1 MFFDLSN
8 ISIHQL
14 IEAQV
19 SRTPDAV
26 AVVFQDR
33 SLTYRELDERANR
46 LAHYLKAQGVQPEVM
61 VGICVERSIEMIV
74 ALLGILKA
82 GGAYIPLDPTYPA
95 ERLAVM
101 LQDSQAPVLIT
112 QQAFLEH
119 LPSHSAQ
126 VVCLDRDREAIEQRS
141 ADNPAVEIKPD
152 NLAYVIYT
160 SGSTGKPKGVAM
172 PHLPLVNL
180 LAWQLQRFEVPAA
193 RTLQFTPISFDVSFQ
208 EIFSTLAAG
217 GSLVLVSE
225 STRRNAETLL
235 HYISEQAIER
245 LFLPFVALQHLAEVA
260 RTESARTSLDLPI
273 QLREVITAGEQLKI
287 TRSVAQWFCHLEN
300 CTLFNQYGPSE
311 SHVVTEYTLSG
322 LPKDWT
328 HLPPIGKPIANTEI
342 YLLAPASRRQGD
354 PLQLAVAG
362 EAGELAI
369 GGVALARGYLNQPEL
384 TNSKFIANPF
394 SDQPNAR
401 LYRTGDLARY
411 LPDGSLEYIERI
423 DDQVK
428 IRGTR
433 IELGEIEV
441 TLSQFSSVKESAVV
455 VRDSPSG
462 GKRLIAYLVADPA
475 ADLTTPA
482 VDESAP
488 SPNFH
493 TLELQLRDFTKAKLP
508 NCMIPSVFV
517 FLDELPLTPSGKVDR
532 RALPEP
538 AQSRPAS
545 SQEFVPARTTTEE
558 KIAAIWSQTL
568 EIEPVGI
575 QDNFFEFGGDS
586 LKAIQAVFRIR
597 EILNVNLPTVA
608 LFDAQTIANLA
619 EIVDSTI
626 RSQSTTTSDDITVA
640 ELEAE
645 TVLDATIHTSDL
657 PSQRN
662 TEFSNV
668 FFTGA
673 TGFLG
678 AFLVH
683 ELLEQTS
690 ANVYCLVRASTLEA
704 GKQKIQANLERYF
717 LWKDETSSRIIPV
730 LGDLAQPLMGV
741 SERQFHDLS
750 NVIDCIYHNAAAIN
764 LIYPY
769 SALRNANVLGTQEL
783 LKLATQT
790 RVKPVHFISTMDVFQ
805 TSNPFSS
812 NLIRED
818 DPLNPHEAIY
828 FDGYTKSKWVSEQMV
843 TSARSRGVPVSIYRP
858 AMLLGHS
865 GTGAAN
871 VNDLMCRLLKGF
883 IQLGSAPSFEMM
895 INIAP
900 IDYFSRATVHL
911 SKQVESWGKSFNLT
925 HPQPLS
931 MTQLVDQ
938 INACGYF
945 VKQVS
950 HEKWESLLKENME
963 SLDPLV
969 PVLTSKT
976 TAESISYL
984 ERCSVGAYSVNCQ
997 NVLNG
1002 LEGTSIGCPA
1012 LDSQLFTTWFS
1023 YFNQSGFLT
1032 TPRVS
1037 VS

>member
-1 MFFDLSN
+1 MFFDLLN
-8 ISIHQL
+8 VSIHQL
-14 IEAQV
+14 VETQV
-19 SRTPDAV
+19 SQTPDAV
-26 AVVFQDR
+26 AVTLQDR
-33 SLTYRELDERANR
+33 SLTYRELDQKANQ
-46 LAHYLKAQGVQPEVM
+46 LAHHLKAQGVRPEVR

-82 GGAYIPLDPTYPA
+82 GGAYIPLDPNYPA
-95 ERLAVM
+95 ERLALM

-112 QQAFLEH
+112 QQPLLAQ
-119 LPSHSAQ
+119 LPPHSAQ
-126 VVCLDRDREAIEQRS
+126 VICLDRDWDAIEQCS
-141 ADNPAVEIKPD
+141 SDSPAVEIRPE

-180 LAWQLQRFEVPAA
+180 LDWQLQRFKAPAA

-208 EIFSTLAAG
+208 EIFSTLASG
-217 GSLVLVSE
+217 GLLVLVADSI
-225 STRRNAETLL
+225 RRNAETLL

-260 RTESARTSLDLPI
+260 RTFPALPI

-287 TRSVAQWFCHLEN
+287 TRSVAQWFCSLD
-300 CTLFNQYGPSE
+300 CTLSNQYGPSE
-311 SHVVTEYTLSG
+311 SHVVTEHTLSG
-322 LPKDWT
+322 SPKDWT

-342 YLLAPASRRQGD
+342 YLLSLASRRQGD
-354 PLQLAVAG
+354 PIQLAPAG
-362 EAGELAI
+362 EAGEIAI

-384 TNSKFIANPF
+384 TNSKFVANPF
-394 SDQPNAR
+394 SDQPDAR

-428 IRGTR
+428 IRGIR

-441 TLSQFSSVKESAVV
+441 TLSQFPSVKESAVV

-462 GKRLIAYLVADPA
+462 GKRLVAYIVADS
-475 ADLTTPA
+475 
-482 VDESAP
+482 SALAT
-488 SPNFH
+488 NAQ
-493 TLELQLRDFTKAKLP
+493 TLELQLRTFAKSKLP
-508 NCMIPSVFV
+508 NCMIPAVFV
-517 FLDELPLTPSGKVDR
+517 LLNELPLTPSGKVDR

-538 AQSRPAS
+538 TQSRPAS
-545 SQEFVPARTTTEE
+545 NQEFVPPRTSTEA
-558 KIAAIWSQTL
+558 KLASIWSQTL
-568 EIEPVGI
+568 EVEPIGI
-575 QDNFFEFGGDS
+575 HDNFFEFGGDS

-597 EILNVNLPTVA
+597 EVLEVNLPTVA
-608 LFDAQTIANLA
+608 LFDAKTIANLA
-619 EIVDSTI
+619 EIVDSTM
-626 RSQSTTTSDDITVA
+626 RSQSTATSDDITVA

-645 TVLDATIHTSDL
+645 TVLEETISTSDL
-657 PSQRN
+657 PSQRS
-662 TEFSNV
+662 TAFSNV

-678 AFLVH
+678 AFLVY

-717 LWKDETSSRIIPV
+717 LWEPENNSRIIPV
-730 LGDLAQPLMGV
+730 LGDLAQPLLDI
-741 SERQFHDLS
+741 SQQQFDELS
-750 NVIDCIYHNAAAIN
+750 SIIDCIYHNAAAIN

-769 SALRNANVLGTQEL
+769 SALRNANVRGTEEL

-805 TSNPFSS
+805 TSKPFSS

-843 TSARSRGVPVSIYRP
+843 TTARSRGVPVSIYRP

-883 IQLGSAPSFEMM
+883 IELGSAPSFEMM

-911 SKQVESWGKSFNLT
+911 SQQAESWGKSFNLT

-931 MTQLVDQ
+931 MSQLVDQ
-938 INACGYF
+938 INACGYAIE
-945 VKQVS
+945 QVN
-950 HEKWESLLKENME
+950 HEKWENLLRDNIE

-969 PVLTSKT
+969 AVLTSKT
-976 TAESISYL
+976 TAASVSYL
-984 ERCSVGAYSVNCQ
+984 ERSSVGAHSINCQ

-1002 LEGTSIGCPA
+1002 LEGTSIGCPV
-1012 LDSQLFTTWFS
+1012 LDSKLFTTWFS
-1023 YFNQSGFLT
+1023 YFHQSGFLK
-1032 TPRVS
+1032 PARVFAS
-1037 VS
+1037 

>member
-1 MFFDLSN
+1 MFFDLSST
-8 ISIHQL
+8 SIHQL
-14 IEAQV
+14 IETQV
-19 SRTPDAV
+19 SQTPDAI
-26 AVVFQDR
+26 AVVFQEQ
-33 SLTYRELDERANR
+33 SLTYRELNQKANQ
-46 LAHYLKAQGVQPEVM
+46 LAHYLKAKGVQPEVM
-61 VGICVERSIEMIV
+61 VGICVDRSIEMIV

-95 ERLAVM
+95 ERLALM

-112 QQAFLEH
+112 QQTLLEY
-119 LPSHSAQ
+119 LPPHTAQ
-126 VVCLDRDREAIEQRS
+126 VVCLDRDWGAIEQCS
-141 ADNPAVEIKPD
+141 LDSPAVEVKPD

-160 SGSTGKPKGVAM
+160 SGSTGTPKGVAM

-180 LAWQLQRFEVPAA
+180 LTWQLQRFKVPAA
-193 RTLQFTPISFDVSFQ
+193 RTLQFTPINFDVSFQ

-217 GSLVLVSE
+217 GLLVLVAE

-260 RTESARTSLDLPI
+260 GTALNLPI

-287 TRSVAQWFCHLEN
+287 TRSVAQWFCQLEN
-300 CTLFNQYGPSE
+300 CTLYNQYGPSE
-311 SHVVTEYTLSG
+311 SHVVTEYMLSG
-322 LPKDWT
+322 SPKDWT
-328 HLPPIGKPIANTEI
+328 HLPPIGRPIANTEI
-342 YLLAPASRRQGD
+342 YLLAPASRRQSD
-354 PLQLAVAG
+354 PIKLAAAG
-362 EAGELAI
+362 EAGEVAI
-369 GGVALARGYLNQPEL
+369 GGIALARGYLNRPEL

-394 SDQPNAR
+394 SEEPDAR
-401 LYRTGDLARY
+401 LYKTGDLARY

-423 DDQVK
+423 DNQIK
-428 IRGTR
+428 IRGVR

-441 TLSQFSSVKESAVV
+441 TLSQFPSVKESVVV

-462 GKRLIAYLVADPA
+462 GKRLIAYVVADSVIGAVTDPVADP
-475 ADLTTPA
+475 
-482 VDESAP
+482 SAL
-488 SPNFH
+488 SRNIH
-493 TLELQLRDFTKAKLP
+493 ALELELRAFTKAKLP
-508 NCMIPSVFV
+508 SYMIPSVFV
-517 FLDELPLTPSGKVDR
+517 LVNQLPLTPSGKVDR

-538 AQSRPAS
+538 TQSRPAS
-545 SQEFVPARTTTEE
+545 SQEFVPPRTPTEE
-558 KIAAIWSQTL
+558 KLALIWSQTL
-568 EIEPVGI
+568 EVEPIGI
-575 QDNFFEFGGDS
+575 HDNFFDFGGDS
-586 LKAIQAVFRIR
+586 LRAIQTVFRIR
-597 EILNVNLPTVA
+597 EVLKVNLPTVA
-608 LFDAQTIANLA
+608 LFDAQTVANLA
-619 EIVDSTI
+619 EIVDSTM
-626 RSQSTTTSDDITVA
+626 RSQSTATSDDITVA

-645 TVLDATIHTSDL
+645 TVLDPIICTADL

-690 ANVYCLVRASTLEA
+690 ANVYCLVRSSTLEA

-717 LWKDETSSRIIPV
+717 LWRDVNSPRIIPV
-730 LGDLAQPLMGV
+730 LGDLAQPLLGI
-741 SERQFHDLS
+741 SAQQFHELS
-750 NVIDCIYHNAAAIN
+750 GLIDCIYHNAAAIN

-783 LKLATQT
+783 LKLATQI

-812 NLIRED
+812 TLIRED
-818 DPLNPHEAIY
+818 DALNPHEAIY

-843 TSARSRGVPVSIYRP
+843 TTARSRGVPVSIYRP

-865 GTGAAN
+865 STGAAN

-900 IDYFSRATVHL
+900 IDYFSRATVYL
-911 SKQVESWGKSFNLT
+911 SKQAKLWGKSFNLT

-931 MTQLVDQ
+931 MGQFVDQ
-938 INACGYF
+938 INACGYST
-945 VKQVS
+945 KQVN

-963 SLDPLV
+963 VLDPLV
-969 PVLTSKT
+969 SVLTSKT
-976 TAESISYL
+976 AAESISYL
-984 ERCSVGAYSVNCQ
+984 ERCSVGASSVDCQ
-997 NVLNG
+997 NVLDG
-1002 LEGTSIGCPA
+1002 LEGTSIACPS
-1012 LDSQLFTTWFS
+1012 LDSRLFTTWFS
-1023 YFNQSGFLT
+1023 YFNQSGFLK
-1032 TPRVS
+1032 PVGAS